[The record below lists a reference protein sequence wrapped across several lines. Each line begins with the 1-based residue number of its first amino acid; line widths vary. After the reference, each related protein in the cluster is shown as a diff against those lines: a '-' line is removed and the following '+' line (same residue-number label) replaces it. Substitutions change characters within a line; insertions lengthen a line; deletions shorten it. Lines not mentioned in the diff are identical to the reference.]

1 MKSNAQKYFIS
12 KRGLLA
18 INKALLVNPFITR
31 TKLKLDLQ
39 LVASVRTISKAI
51 KLLGWRRVLTKY
63 CQIVEPRNRVKRF
76 IYCGFCKTYGE
87 NFEDTIDADET
98 TVELRFSKNTNYRKD
113 NIDLLRAAGGKLGKP
128 KHNFKVHLF
137 GGISRHGLTPL
148 VIFTGRM
155 FSQDFQNY
163 LSVSILP
170 FVRSKLPYGH
180 KFFMDNDPKH
190 TSQSTKQFMLLNNI
204 NHFETP
210 PQSPDLMPIEMV
222 CLIKDNFI
230 KYAVLFQI
238 LHFISGM
245 E

>member
-1 MKSNAQKYFIS
+1 MPRGVGDMPRNNSAKLLIT

-18 INKALLVNPFITR
+18 INKALLQNPFITR
-31 TKLKLDLQ
+31 TKLKQDLQ

-51 KLLGWRRVLTKY
+51 KLLGWRKVLTKY

-87 NFEDTIDADET
+87 NFDDTIDVDET
-98 TVELRFSKNTNYRKD
+98 TVELRFCKNTNYIKSKSS
-113 NIDLLRAAGGKLGKP
+113 LLRATGGKLGKP
-128 KHNFKVHLF
+128 KHNFKLHLF

-155 FSQDFQNY
+155 FSKDFQNF

-170 FVRSKLPYGH
+170 FIREKLPYSH
-180 KFFMDNDPKH
+180 RFFMDNDPKH
-190 TSQSTKQFMLLNNI
+190 TSHSTKRFMILNNI

-222 CLIKDNFI
+222 SFF
-230 KYAVLFQI
+230 KYF
-238 LHFISGM
+238 F
-245 E
+245 

>member
-1 MKSNAQKYFIS
+1 
-12 KRGLLA
+12 
-18 INKALLVNPFITR
+18 
-31 TKLKLDLQ
+31 LDLQ
-39 LVASVRTISKAI
+39 LVASVRTISNAI
-51 KLLGWRRVLTKY
+51 KFLGWRRVLTKY

-87 NFEDTIDADET
+87 NFEDTIDVDET
-98 TVELRFSKNTNYRKD
+98 TVELRFCKNTNYRKSKSS
-113 NIDLLRAAGGKLGKP
+113 LLRAEGGKLGKP

-155 FSQDFQNY
+155 FSKDFQNF

-170 FVRSKLPYGH
+170 FIRKKLPYSH
-180 KFFMDNDPKH
+180 RFFMDNDPKH
-190 TSQSTKQFMLLNNI
+190 TSNSTKRFMILNNI

-222 CLIKDNFI
+222 SF
-230 KYAVLFQI
+230 
-238 LHFISGM
+238 
-245 E
+245 